1 MFGGTTIGP
10 KFRRLEKHD
19 REIDTSLR
27 EDGGIIILSLP
38 AESTLF

>member
-10 KFRRLEKHD
+10 KFRTLEKHN
-19 REIDTSLR
+19 REVDTSLK
-27 EDGGIIILSLP
+27 EDGGFIILSLP